1 MPCEAKLSLVRH
13 CLKSVDQ
20 HCSME
25 TSVTFV
31 KRDWAIQTECYYC
44 ARMHTRVSQ
53 TITNVVLKS
62 AVQDCSVDLYGSLVG
77 GCVGIGQCKNESYCT
92 YADVAGVT

>member
-1 MPCEAKLSLVRH
+1 MMQVLMPRVAKLPLVDH
-13 CLKSVDQ
+13 CLESVAQ
-20 HCSME
+20 HCSVE
-25 TSVTFV
+25 TSDSFV

-62 AVQDCSVDLYGSLVG
+62 TVQDRSVDLYGPLVWLLG
-77 GCVGIGQCKNESYCT
+77 GYWAMQK
-92 YADVAGVT
+92 